1 MGQCR
6 SDGEPFKHNAKTAV
20 FNLKEQECGLVALT
34 SLRNETEGL
43 GNSRNVAQNIKNKC
57 SVKEKK
63 KKKAQIRMTATLGQ
77 TTHSDLQIAKSI
89 LHDQYIQ

>member
-63 KKKAQIRMTATLGQ
+63 E
-77 TTHSDLQIAKSI
+77 KSTDPNDCYTRTNNTFRSPDNKI
-89 LHDQYIQ
+89 NTS